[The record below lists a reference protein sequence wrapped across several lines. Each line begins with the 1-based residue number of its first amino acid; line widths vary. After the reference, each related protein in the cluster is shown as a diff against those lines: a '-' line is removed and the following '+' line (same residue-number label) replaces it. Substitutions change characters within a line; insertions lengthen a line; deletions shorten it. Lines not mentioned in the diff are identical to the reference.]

1 MFQLVFV
8 CAIPEI
14 LQEEYEGFVFR
25 VVCIPEIA
33 GMRFVLGV
41 CAIPEIL
48 QEEYE
53 GFVCF
58 SWCLCV
64 LYLRFCRKNMKV
76 LCVSAGVCVCYT

>member
-1 MFQLVFV
+1 MFQLVF
-8 CAIPEI
+8 
-14 LQEEYEGFVFR
+14 
-25 VVCIPEIA
+25 
-33 GMRFVLGV
+33 V

-64 LYLRFCRKNMKV
+64 LYLRLCRKNMKV
-76 LCVSAGVCVCYT
+76 LCVYAGVCVCYT